1 MTGDR
6 VLASSQPCID
16 GRNIMLFKGTRKHKT
31 LGVGGRVGNELGM
44 CGWCSVD
51 AGKVVGGG
59 IKEVSK
65 ADNSVALHTI
75 DS

>member
-1 MTGDR
+1 MG
-6 VLASSQPCID
+6 
-16 GRNIMLFKGTRKHKT
+16 
-31 LGVGGRVGNELGM
+31 VGNELGM

-51 AGKVVGGG
+51 VGKVVGGG

-75 DS
+75 DSYFLSARFGGEHFM